1 MRVTRLTVGKGK
13 SIKPS
18 EKEENKTYFEL
29 EMEIADKGEIET
41 ARKNALQLI
50 EKWLNESSSQQL
62 KRRRTARRKRRSSG

>member
-13 SIKPS
+13 STKPS

-29 EMEIADKGEIET
+29 EMEIADKNEIEN

-50 EKWLNESSSQQL
+50 EKWLNESSSQQSEG
-62 KRRRTARRKRRSSG
+62 RRTARRKRRRSG